1 MYEAKSSSE
10 KPIMNKV
17 ILFDGSSE
25 LNHYK
30 VIDAIYNGRE
40 ARVLYSGDRIPQS
53 GLALD
58 DDPGLLFDYNQR
70 FLEIA
75 ESIRPTSVLLIGG
88 GAFTLPKA
96 LLERFHDI
104 RIDVVEIDPLLPQLA
119 EKYFDL
125 PSDPRLNIVIG
136 DGRDYINE
144 CRINYD
150 LIIVDAFSK
159 SDIPK
164 SLLSIEAVREYN
176 RCLTSDGVIALNF
189 ISRYHTHK
197 TTLAHRLVATFQT
210 AFSIV
215 DLYPSDYHYDKRA
228 EQNLVLVASN
238 KDEIT
243 LDYLQSA
250 PVSLL
255 FMPKD
260 ALLHS
265 DK

>member
-1 MYEAKSSSE
+1 M
-10 KPIMNKV
+10 MNKV

-25 LNHYK
+25 LSRYR
-30 VIDAIYNGRE
+30 VVEAMYNGRK
-40 ARVLYSGDRIPQS
+40 ARVLYSGGGAPQS

-58 DDPGLLFDYNQR
+58 DDPELLFEYNQR
-70 FLEIA
+70 FLEVA
-75 ESIRPTSVLLIGG
+75 ESIRPASILLIGG

-104 RIDVVEIDPLLPQLA
+104 RIDVVELDQLLPKLA

-144 CRINYD
+144 CQIKYD
-150 LIIVDAFSK
+150 MIIIDAFMK
-159 SDIPK
+159 YDIPT
-164 SLLSIEAVREYN
+164 SLLTIEAVREYR
-176 RCLTSDGVIALNF
+176 RCLNMDGVIAVNF
-189 ISRYHTHK
+189 ISRYHTYK

-210 AFSIV
+210 AFSTV
-215 DLYPSDYHYDKRA
+215 DLYPSDYQYEKRA
-228 EQNLVLVASN
+228 EQNLMLVASN
-238 KDEIT
+238 DDAIT

-255 FMPKD
+255 FMPD
-260 ALLHS
+260 DGILYG
-265 DK
+265 DG